1 LRSTGSAVTSHPP
14 PAATA
19 GERRAPAL
27 PVRGA
32 SLVLVFV
39 CLALGGVAAMDLRVI
54 SVAHGAPLPW
64 STLFASTLPR
74 WLLLAATL
82 PLALRL
88 AARQSFRSARRTVVL
103 THLALFLAISWSH
116 AAVMAWTIALANP
129 ISLLFPWSARLMR
142 AWYGAMPTMVALY
155 GAVLAAAW
163 ALHEAREREQRSVRA
178 SQLEA
183 QLGAAH
189 LAVLRARLQP
199 HFLYNTL
206 NGIAALVTDRETA
219 KAVTAIEQLAALLHA
234 ALRDDGR
241 EVVTLRDEVAL
252 AERYLMLQQM
262 RFGDRL
268 RHSVSLAPEVADTP
282 VPVLLLQP
290 IVENAV
296 VHGLEAGQA
305 TLHVVI
311 AARPL
316 DGAVELR
323 VENDG
328 TALDA
333 PGRADGHGIGL
344 AATRARL
351 STAFGEHASLEML
364 PRGAGGVVVQVILPA
379 PVPGAPVPG
388 APPP

>member
-1 LRSTGSAVTSHPP
+1 VVTREVPLTP
-14 PAATA
+14 PAADSCDP
-19 GERRAPAL
+19 RL
-27 PVRGA
+27 PLLGP
-32 SLVLVFV
+32 SLVLVLV
-39 CLALGGVAAMDLRVI
+39 CIALGGVAAMDTRVI
-54 SVAHGAPLPW
+54 SVAHGRPLPW
-64 STLFASTLPR
+64 SVIFASTLPR

-82 PLALRL
+82 PIALHL
-88 AARQSFRSARRTVVL
+88 AARPSIRSARRTAVL
-103 THLALFLAISWSH
+103 AHSTLFLAISWSH
-116 AAVMAWTIALANP
+116 AAVMAWTIAFANP
-129 ISLLFPWSARLMR
+129 ISLLFPWTARLLR

-163 ALHEAREREQRSVRA
+163 ALHEARERELRSIRA

-206 NGIAALVTDRETA
+206 NGIAALVADRETA
-219 KAVTAIEQLAALLHA
+219 QAVTAIEQLATLFHA

-241 EVVTLRDEVAL
+241 EVVALSEEVAL
-252 AERYLMLQQM
+252 AERYLALQQM

-268 RHSVSLAPEVADTP
+268 RHSVSLAPEVAESL

-290 IVENAV
+290 LIENAV

-305 TLHVVI
+305 TLHVAI
-311 AARPL
+311 AARAL
-316 DGAVELR
+316 GAAVELR

-333 PGRADGHGIGL
+333 PGRGDGHGIGL

-351 STAFGEHASLEML
+351 ATAFGDRASLQLL
-364 PRGAGGVVVQVILPA
+364 PRVAGGVVVQLILPRSVTA
-379 PVPGAPVPG
+379 VPQT
-388 APPP
+388 